1 MLPERRGR
9 KILCGAV
16 DGELYEEEDD
26 ASMIYD
32 GFDVWSGGQLGS
44 VLCIK
49 SSTIDSASQ

>member
-44 VLCIK
+44 VVCIK